1 MFVGF
6 DSQNTDTQNTS
17 QHHSKHRENIGRALE
32 DLGLNVI
39 DDLPEPIGWMKGK
52 EGLFQ
57 F

>member
-1 MFVGF
+1 LG
-6 DSQNTDTQNTS
+6 SIPKILTPKTHPNITLDT
-17 QHHSKHRENIGRALE
+17 GRTLG